1 MRQKEEDMKLGLSL
15 HGCACASGIATAL
28 MVATL
33 VGPALAGGGESNPLA
48 GVTVAAVAA
57 NSGAEQDVAVF
68 EQRAAQCASSSRDAA
83 LNRCIGDALQG
94 LSAGLQRGNVSG
106 IAPQAAP
113 AMAKAGADVTAA
125 GTRPA
130 ARSAL
135 SRAQAVVRGLA
146 ARSSGEAARVYGHL
160 MRALSRAQTAL
171 GVGS

>member
-1 MRQKEEDMKLGLSL
+1 MRRKGGGTNLGLSL

-28 MVATL
+28 MIVTL

-48 GVTVAAVAA
+48 GVTVAVAA
-57 NSGAEQDVAVF
+57 SGAEQDVAVF
-68 EQRAAQCASSSRDAA
+68 EQRAMQCANSSRDAA

-94 LSAGLQRGNVSG
+94 LSAGLQRGNVSD

-113 AMAKAGADVTAA
+113 AIAKAGADVTAA

-135 SRAQAVVRGLA
+135 GRAQAVVRGLA
-146 ARSSGEAARVYGHL
+146 ARSSGEAVRVYGHL

-171 GVGS
+171 GVGG

>member
-1 MRQKEEDMKLGLSL
+1 MRQTEEAMNPGLSL
-15 HGCACASGIATAL
+15 QGRACASGIAIAL

-33 VGPALAGGGESNPLA
+33 AVPALAGGGETNPLA
-48 GVTVAAVAA
+48 AVAPA
-57 NSGAEQDVAVF
+57 ASGAEQDVAAF

-94 LSAGLQRGNVSG
+94 LASGLQRGNAS
-106 IAPQAAP
+106 QAAP
-113 AMAKAGADVTAA
+113 AVAKAGADVAAA

-146 ARSSGEAARVYGHL
+146 ARSSGEAAGVYGRL

-171 GVGS
+171 GV